1 MKFLVLAYYDPEK
14 FAAISKD
21 ELDAVVG
28 GCAPHDAA
36 LRATG
41 RVIMQASLEEP
52 SVATSVRP
60 RRGSM
65 SATDGPFA
73 ETKEQVGAFF
83 LIEAAD
89 RDDAVR
95 VASLHPAANL
105 GEQLGWGIEVRGI
118 EQLVDS

>member
-28 GCAPHDAA
+28 GCPPHDAA

-41 RVIMQASLEEP
+41 RVILQASLEEP
-52 SVATSVRP
+52 SVATSLRP

-65 SATDGPFA
+65 SAPDGPFA
-73 ETKEQVGAFF
+73 EPKEQGGALF

-89 RDDAVR
+89 RADAVR
-95 VASLHPAANL
+95 QAWLDHAAN
-105 GEQLGWGIEVRGI
+105 
-118 EQLVDS
+118 